1 MKKIGIFIGIVLTI
15 FTGLFFTVSKGEEK
29 PKVVDSVFRGIVV
42 YPSDITSIGA
52 IELVK
57 FMREANLNLLG
68 IHTNSL
74 GINPMTGGFEDLP
87 SLKTFLE
94 SEEGKILLKECK
106 KLNISIE
113 FESHVL
119 KEVLPRELFDEHPEY
134 FRMDENG
141 VRQRNYNM
149 CFSSEGAYQIIENNI
164 IEITKWLKPT
174 THRYL
179 FWTDDVGGAFCNC
192 DLCKKYSES
201 EQALM
206 YENRLLTILRKI
218 DPSATLAHLAY
229 NNTLEAP
236 VKVKPSDGI
245 FLEYA
250 PISRDYTKP
259 LSEEHLQSLRDNLI
273 IFPVKTAHVLEYWLD
288 ASMFSR
294 MIKVRRNNVA
304 KVPWN
309 IQNCERD
316 VKLYTGMGIKSI
328 TTFATWMISS
338 DYVNKFGENN
348 TLNVVNEYGSI
359 LKKYLK

>member
-1 MKKIGIFIGIVLTI
+1 MNKIGIFIGIVLTI

-29 PKVVDSVFRGIVV
+29 PKVVDSDFRGIVV

-52 IELVK
+52 VELVR

-74 GINPMTGGFEDLP
+74 GINPMNGGFEDLP
-87 SLKTFLE
+87 SLKAFLE
-94 SEEGKILLKECK
+94 SKEGQLLLDECEK
-106 KLNISIE
+106 QHIE
-113 FESHVL
+113 IEYETHAL
-119 KEVLPRELFDEHPEY
+119 QEILPRELFDEHPEY

-141 VRQRNYNM
+141 ERQKDHNM
-149 CFSSEGAYQIIENNI
+149 CFSSENAFLEIEKNI
-164 IEITKWLKPT
+164 VEIVKWLKPT
-174 THRYL
+174 THRYF
-179 FWTDDVGGAFCNC
+179 FWTDDVNNTYCHC
-192 DLCKKYSES
+192 DLCKNYTGS
-201 EQALM
+201 EQTLL
-206 YENRLLTILRKI
+206 YENRLLHILRKI
-218 DPSATLAHLAY
+218 DPLATLAHLAY
-229 NNTLEAP
+229 GNTLTAP

-259 LSEEHLQSLRDNLI
+259 LSEEHLQSLRHNLI
-273 IFPVKTAHVLEYWLD
+273 IFPAKTAHVLEYWLD

-294 MIKVRRNNVA
+294 MIKVGRNNVA
-304 KVPWN
+304 EVPWN

-338 DYVNKFGENN
+338 DYVKKYGEDN
-348 TLNVVNEYGSI
+348 TLKVVSEYGSI

>member
-1 MKKIGIFIGIVLTI
+1 MKKIGVFTGIALTI
-15 FTGLFFTVSKGEEK
+15 LTGLFFLAGNRLEK
-29 PKVVDSVFRGIVV
+29 TKAPDHVFRGIVV
-42 YPSDITSIGA
+42 YPSDITSVGS
-52 IELVK
+52 IEFIK
-57 FMREANLNLLG
+57 FMSTANINLLG

-74 GINPMTGGFEDLP
+74 GRNPMTGEFEDLT
-87 SLKTFLE
+87 SLKAFLE
-94 SEEGKILLKECK
+94 SKDGKFLLEECK
-106 KLNISIE
+106 KLKISVE

-119 KEVLPRELFDEHPEY
+119 KEVLPRELFDAHAEF
-134 FRMDENG
+134 FRQDDKG
-141 VRQRNYNM
+141 IRQRNHNM
-149 CFSSEGAYQIIENNI
+149 CFSSEGAYQIIEKNI

-201 EQALM
+201 EQALL
-206 YENRLLTILRKI
+206 YENRLLTMLRKI

-229 NNTLEAP
+229 NNTLKAP
-236 VKVKPSDGI
+236 VKVKPSEGI

-259 LSEEHLQSLRDNLI
+259 LSKEHLQSLKENLT
-273 IFPVKTAHVLEYWLD
+273 IFPAKTAHVLEYWLD

-294 MIKVRRNNVA
+294 MIKVGRNNVA
-304 KVPWN
+304 QVPWN

-316 VKLYTGMGIKSI
+316 VKLYTGLGIKSV

-338 DYVNKFGENN
+338 DYVKKYGEDK
-348 TLNVVNEYGSI
+348 TLKVVSEYGSI
-359 LKKYLK
+359 LNKYLK